1 MENLTSISTDKHSL
15 VSENKV
21 AIAATVAASSVIGY
35 VLGFMFGKRRAKNEI
50 NEMLRKEKEAA
61 AQAAANDF
69 KTASNG

>member
-1 MENLTSISTDKHSL
+1 MENLTSISTDKHSW

-21 AIAATVAASSVIGY
+21 AIAATVAASSVTGY
-35 VLGFMFGKRRAKNEI
+35 LGFLFGKRRAKNEI